1 MISYFGIVMAFT
13 CFAAQADDITTT
25 RCPESGVILPRPEAY
40 KVAKWAYK
48 CGKISSSSTVFP
60 ILQVYATNPPENY
73 SEIFWPYW
81 FIPGSRDAWK
91 GPLDTE
97 IMTKI
102 SNEDCSVEIP
112 PKYSDVW
119 ICQSG
124 CFAQGERILFAL
136 DRKESVQFGV
146 PFSKNGTWIPI
157 EKSIAKVKNIFTV
170 SEGSTFSNIKYSI
183 TGIKSFLTDKS
194 EHFQD
199 ILEIVAKSGGKLRI
213 TPNHPLLSN
222 DGNVRQASEF
232 KVGDLLVRADG
243 TSDQIVSI
251 EKEKYFGKVYNLDP
265 NSKSLLGKLILA
277 EGYVNGSSYY
287 QNQELSKLNRILL
300 RENLSLGN

>member
-1 MISYFGIVMAFT
+1 LKRFT
-13 CFAAQADDITTT
+13 IRSLVPLPGFVKLGESTSAA
-25 RCPESGVILPRPEAY
+25 GGLPCE
-40 KVAKWAYK
+40 
-48 CGKISSSSTVFP
+48 
-60 ILQVYATNPPENY
+60 
-73 SEIFWPYW
+73 
-81 FIPGSRDAWK
+81 
-91 GPLDTE
+91 
-97 IMTKI
+97 
-102 SNEDCSVEIP
+102 
-112 PKYSDVW
+112 
-119 ICQSG
+119 
-124 CFAQGERILFAL
+124 
-136 DRKESVQFGV
+136 
-146 PFSKNGTWIPI
+146 
-157 EKSIAKVKNIFTV
+157 
-170 SEGSTFSNIKYSI
+170 
-183 TGIKSFLTDKS
+183 
-194 EHFQD
+194 
-199 ILEIVAKSGGKLRI
+199 LRI